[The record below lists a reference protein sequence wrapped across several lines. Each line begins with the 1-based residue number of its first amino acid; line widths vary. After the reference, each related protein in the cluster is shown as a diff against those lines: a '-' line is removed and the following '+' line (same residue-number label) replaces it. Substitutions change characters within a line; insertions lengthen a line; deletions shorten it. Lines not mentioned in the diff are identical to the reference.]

1 MKKKV
6 RVLLLLC
13 MLALSLGGTAVAGH
27 AAEDDTTMT
36 AVRAKKTGWVKE
48 GKWYFYYG
56 KNGKKVTGWQKV
68 NGKLYYFRK
77 QADGDA
83 PVGSRATGLA
93 QSVRRRFI
101 FRTREFYRRVGKKFP
116 GRIIILSRKGR
127 PERSERC
134 TPDFARSNQAERM
147 AISCFR
153 KTEQ

>member
-6 RVLLLLC
+6 RVWLLLC
-13 MLALSLGGTAVAGH
+13 MLAVSLGGTAVARH

-36 AVRAKKTGWVKE
+36 AVRAKKTGWVKA
-48 GKWYFYYG
+48 GKGYFYYG
-56 KNGKKVTGWQKV
+56 KNGKKGTGWQKV

-83 PVGSRATGLA
+83 PVGSRATGF
-93 QSVRRRFI
+93 STVGKK
-101 FRTREFYRRVGKKFP
+101 TFYFSNKGILQTGWKKFP
-116 GRIIILSRKGR
+116 GKIIILSRKGR
-127 PERSERC
+127 PGRSERC